1 MGKKQMSQSG
11 TVLIAV
17 RDGMLADSLRFSLE
31 LEGYETRFCDEHALS
46 PILRAPHLHGTCL
59 VLDQDVFSRVAQA
72 GESEL
77 PSDPGVPVILMV
89 SQKTERLLA
98 KARSGGVTEVLEK
111 PILGGVMLETIRQV
125 IEKNKPSSRPMRR
138 P

>member
-1 MGKKQMSQSG
+1 MSHAG

-17 RDGMLADSLRFSLE
+17 RDGTLADSLRFSLE

-46 PILRAPHLHGTCL
+46 PILRAPSRHGTCV
-59 VLDQDVFSRVAQA
+59 VLDQDVFSRVAEA

-77 PSDPGVPVILMV
+77 PCNPCVPVILMV
-89 SQKTERLLA
+89 SQKTEQLLA
-98 KARSGGVTEVLEK
+98 KAKSGGVTKVLEK

-125 IEKNKPSSRPMRR
+125 IEKNGRSGGPLLPS
-138 P
+138 

>member
-1 MGKKQMSQSG
+1 MSHAG

-17 RDGMLADSLRFSLE
+17 RDGTLADSLRFSLE

-46 PILRAPHLHGTCL
+46 PILRAPCLHGTCV
-59 VLDQDVFSRVAQA
+59 VLDQDVFSRVVET
-72 GESEL
+72 GESSL
-77 PSDPGVPVILMV
+77 PCDPCVPVILMV

-125 IEKNKPSSRPMRR
+125 IEKKGSSGRSMRPS
-138 P
+138 